1 MISFDCVN
9 LQELEQCLL
18 QKEEELRL
26 IQSKAAEME
35 EELRTVLQEK
45 QVSRAFL
52 HLLVSLG
59 NVSVRG

>member
-1 MISFDCVN
+1 MISFDYVN
-9 LQELEQCLL
+9 SQELEQCLL

-35 EELRTVLQEK
+35 EELLTALQEK

-52 HLLVSLG
+52 HLDVLCALVDD
-59 NVSVRG
+59 